1 MSYLAEL
8 NIEKNDKSKVS
19 TIELRRMSTIYKK
32 ESVTE
37 ILKENESITRK
48 SVTTETYSIISNEFS
63 VSSAE
68 NSHESVSST
77 SASIVNTN
85 IERRHLFK
93 KFMIV
98 KKFSSIREVNY
109 KEDET
114 SLLDDYSSETR
125 DSELGATSRYCTK
138 TIDEIMNENADE
150 IVEKQIEKDMNK
162 LKSFS
167 MPEEVAYNNERFLP
181 KKEFSRKSDKE
192 NSAENSNHQVD
203 EEIEKNMKKLRSF
216 FMPEEVAYNYRR
228 SLPKK
233 EFTPKSEK
241 QNSAENSNHQVD
253 EEIEKNMK
261 KLRSFFMPE
270 EVAYNYRRSLP
281 KKEFTPKSE
290 KQVRKYFPV

>member
-1 MSYLAEL
+1 MSVKVCEKDLTRTADDQRARGSTSAFVEVAEVYVQKD
-8 NIEKNDKSKVS
+8 NNSKMS
-19 TIELRRMSTIYKK
+19 RIELRRVSKIYKK

-37 ILKENESITRK
+37 ILEENKSKIKK
-48 SVTTETYSIISNEFS
+48 SVTTETYSVISNEFS

-241 QNSAENSNHQVD
+241 Q
-253 EEIEKNMK
+253 
-261 KLRSFFMPE
+261 
-270 EVAYNYRRSLP
+270 
-281 KKEFTPKSE
+281 
-290 KQVRKYFPV
+290 VRKYFPV